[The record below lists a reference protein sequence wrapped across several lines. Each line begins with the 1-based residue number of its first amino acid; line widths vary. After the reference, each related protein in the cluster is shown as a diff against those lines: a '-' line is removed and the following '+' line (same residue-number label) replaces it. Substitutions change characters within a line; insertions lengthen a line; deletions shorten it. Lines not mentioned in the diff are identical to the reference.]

1 MTTIID
7 KEKVLYNLIQFR
19 SKYLLMDINDAIKE
33 IRNNIDELQI
43 NLTTNKSK
51 LCKLILEINKYY
63 KIDDKKK
70 SNEPIQNNDNIKDK
84 SINKIEDIEQQNIN
98 NKQNNIY
105 PQKYNTEQLNEVL
118 KYYPKPTVIL
128 NKDQEEIKQNLTD
141 IRDNIIELNKNL
153 THKDDNLDLS
163 KAVKEKENNTVSMDI
178 NFTDTKSLSH

>member
-1 MTTIID
+1 MTAIID

-19 SKYLLMDINDAIKE
+19 SKYLLMDMNEAIKE
-33 IRNNIDELQI
+33 IKNNIAELQT

-63 KIDDKKK
+63 NIEDKKNGFKNDDKLEHK
-70 SNEPIQNNDNIKDK
+70 NIDN
-84 SINKIEDIEQQNIN
+84 IEDIEQQNLN

-105 PQKYNTEQLNEVL
+105 PIKYDTEQLNEVL

-163 KAVKEKENNTVSMDI
+163 KAVKEKDNTVSMDL
-178 NFTDTKSLSH
+178 NFTDTKTK